1 MRIKLTANS
10 NVSLPAHLSNI
21 DLSYGYTLVQDD
33 SPALDKFQVKL
44 ASSIDKALSFFKPL
58 TIEQKDIITTVTE
71 SAKFLN
77 EHISQS
83 DEHLDNLRIQLNF
96 KTPLNQGMQLVA
108 KAIDKLGMPFMAN
121 PIFQMVDSKL
131 GMILPD
137 QKKMFLGEE
146 IFNDDFPGG
155 FVHSLKNDIGLAK
168 TVKFVVYHESAHAFE
183 FTNVKNVGNKFD
195 IVFNEI
201 YENTKVIAANDSL
214 RNDLNNTI
222 KNNSESGFSPVDK
235 HYSMEIASLFRE
247 IYADVSGLLLLRNQD
262 ITESNHSRENDL
274 LNINS
279 VISARNIEQSFV
291 NTNNSSNHYINTFN
305 HFTSPGLDYLKDHCY
320 QIPNRVLSQ
329 EEIHTFAHKAIEQ
342 GISRVLIANSVANKD
357 NIDDL
362 TTLFSIRRNTSDNGA
377 VSVEIPMTANPNIY
391 VEYMNELKK
400 FAGEEWVKNFTRD
413 IYIIHDQKI
422 VDNKRATWH
431 AAFYPK
437 KFKEDLAN
445 NSTIKALMDDL
456 FGPSEEIKNSI
467 SEINL
472 PSKEAVG
479 LKVENL
485 IDKFR
490 KPQPTNTN
498 STKPN
503 FH

>member
-155 FVHSLKNDIGLAK
+155 FVHSLKNYIG
-168 TVKFVVYHESAHAFE
+168 
-183 FTNVKNVGNKFD
+183 
-195 IVFNEI
+195 
-201 YENTKVIAANDSL
+201 
-214 RNDLNNTI
+214 
-222 KNNSESGFSPVDK
+222 
-235 HYSMEIASLFRE
+235 
-247 IYADVSGLLLLRNQD
+247 
-262 ITESNHSRENDL
+262 
-274 LNINS
+274 
-279 VISARNIEQSFV
+279 
-291 NTNNSSNHYINTFN
+291 
-305 HFTSPGLDYLKDHCY
+305 C
-320 QIPNRVLSQ
+320 
-329 EEIHTFAHKAIEQ
+329 
-342 GISRVLIANSVANKD
+342 
-357 NIDDL
+357 
-362 TTLFSIRRNTSDNGA
+362 
-377 VSVEIPMTANPNIY
+377 
-391 VEYMNELKK
+391 KK
-400 FAGEEWVKNFTRD
+400 CW
-413 IYIIHDQKI
+413 
-422 VDNKRATWH
+422 
-431 AAFYPK
+431 
-437 KFKEDLAN
+437 
-445 NSTIKALMDDL
+445 
-456 FGPSEEIKNSI
+456 
-467 SEINL
+467 
-472 PSKEAVG
+472 
-479 LKVENL
+479 
-485 IDKFR
+485 
-490 KPQPTNTN
+490 
-498 STKPN
+498 
-503 FH
+503 